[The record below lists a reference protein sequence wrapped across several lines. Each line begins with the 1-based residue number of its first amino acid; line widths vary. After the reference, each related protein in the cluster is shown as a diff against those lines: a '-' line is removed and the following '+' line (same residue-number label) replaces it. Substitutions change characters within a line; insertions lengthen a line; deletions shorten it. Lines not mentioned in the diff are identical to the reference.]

1 MAEPTLAQVF
11 GANATQSSTTI
22 TISKTDLA
30 SVGLTASSSNT
41 AESLLTAILLQAQSY
56 LTQTNYDA
64 NTDQSVLIA
73 AGYSSFTTR
82 GTANTA
88 YRNDQLTV
96 TLSKIDSSSTIDP
109 DNY

>member
-11 GANATQSSTTI
+11 GANATQNSTTI

-30 SVGLTASSSNT
+30 AVGLTASSSNT
-41 AESLLTAILLQAQSY
+41 AESLLTAILLQGQSY

-64 NTDQSVLIA
+64 NTDQNVIIA
-73 AGYSSFTTR
+73 SGYSSFTTR
-82 GTANTA
+82 GTGNTA

-96 TLSKIDSSSTIDP
+96 TLSKLDSSSAIDP
-109 DNY
+109 DDY